1 MALHKRVDGGN
12 FKPMSVSNTIT
23 DSAPGELNADLTARI
38 CAALVEE
45 LMLEQSADQIDPQA
59 PLFGPDGLGLDSVDA
74 LQLAVALEKRF
85 GLKLADT
92 EAARQV
98 MRSVATI
105 ADAIEKCPVTPE
117 TAAANDA

>member
-1 MALHKRVDGGN
+1 MTEPEASADSS
-12 FKPMSVSNTIT
+12 PSNQAPST
-23 DSAPGELNADLTARI
+23 DLIARL

-45 LMLEQSADQIDPQA
+45 LMLEQQPDEIDPAA

-92 EAARQV
+92 EVARQV
-98 MRSVATI
+98 MQSVETI
-105 ADAIEKCPVTPE
+105 AAAIQNQPPGE
-117 TAAANDA
+117 

>member
-1 MALHKRVDGGN
+1 MPVPDTAPETNGPPATL
-12 FKPMSVSNTIT
+12 T
-23 DSAPGELNADLTARI
+23 DQIR
-38 CAALVEE
+38 AALVEE
-45 LMLEQSADQIDPQA
+45 LMLEQSADEIDPKA

-98 MRSVATI
+98 MQSVESI
-105 ADAIEKCPVTPE
+105 AAAIEQQPSKT
-117 TAAANDA
+117 